1 MCFNCY
7 TFTLTHTHKHTV
19 FEQIDFVYLFVFT
32 NLSAN
37 VHSNQWNI
45 IEFTLAAD
53 RFTFHTRIRQKEAE
67 AAEDGMRQKSRSL
80 CVCVCV
86 GNEVRNKTPTKFT
99 QNLENNLT
107 AFRYRNCF
115 RSNRYRWTIY
125 QTLQIEFHPRAVDK
139 EEKKFVGTHLYV
151 FNVAIGRHRHRQW
164 ISHIHTHIG
173 GKNDSAP
180 HGLDSNV
187 EQIE

>member
-1 MCFNCY
+1 MCRNRAAASSVQPKSIWKVKRRVR
-7 TFTLTHTHKHTV
+7 TFTVSQSGSANVLQLLHIHTHTHTHKHTV

-67 AAEDGMRQKSRSL
+67 AAEDGMRQESRSL

-115 RSNRYRWTIY
+115 RSNRYR
-125 QTLQIEFHPRAVDK
+125 
-139 EEKKFVGTHLYV
+139 
-151 FNVAIGRHRHRQW
+151 
-164 ISHIHTHIG
+164 
-173 GKNDSAP
+173 
-180 HGLDSNV
+180 
-187 EQIE
+187 